1 MVNTTNTMVSNP
13 KPLFRETFPGYKRPR
28 IEPDIHFWTVE
39 GNDNS
44 DSGDE
49 AVIHVKIDKSRA
61 STKKYLKRITF
72 PVNKSFYY
80 QKPRVVRMLRKIM
93 VRVFEHLG
101 ITNWRGIYQR
111 WMYVEQVLK
120 GSALT
125 KFRVSVLACEELVR
139 DESGYQWGIGKP

>member
-1 MVNTTNTMVSNP
+1 
-13 KPLFRETFPGYKRPR
+13 
-28 IEPDIHFWTVE
+28 
-39 GNDNS
+39 
-44 DSGDE
+44 
-49 AVIHVKIDKSRA
+49 
-61 STKKYLKRITF
+61 
-72 PVNKSFYY
+72 
-80 QKPRVVRMLRKIM
+80 MLRKIM

-101 ITNWRGIYQR
+101 ITTWRGIYQR